1 MKERAWKKVPAR
13 QYNLKRILGE
23 PQMEKKGY
31 VLGQSPIAARRLEL
45 QDRYF
50 GEPSER
56 LLDMLALRPSDLV
69 VELGCGPGSFS
80 HRVLNRLGEGGLLR
94 GVDSSE
100 GLLEEAR
107 TLLAKVGP
115 AKFETILGD
124 ASKLG
129 PWLSGADAV
138 VGRLVLHHIPMME
151 FLLGRLRTV
160 LRPGTRLG
168 FLEPDVRTPQAR
180 MAHVQATTRPDLMP
194 LLVWAASLNQLFLH
208 NRISPEA
215 GATLAQTLDLAGY
228 RNIRS
233 EWSPNPPNALMIENM
248 VMLYDEVRDK
258 LGSLGILSPEEVT
271 EQQRLLRALSLAGVP
286 PVWGSFRVV
295 CEV

>member
-1 MKERAWKKVPAR
+1 
-13 QYNLKRILGE
+13 
-23 PQMEKKGY
+23 MEKKGY
-31 VLGQSPIAARRLEL
+31 VLGQSPAAARRLEL

-56 LLDMLALRPSDLV
+56 LLDMLALRPTDLV

-80 HRVLNRLGEGGLLR
+80 HRVLGRLGEGGMLR
-94 GVDSSE
+94 GVDTSE
-100 GLLEEAR
+100 GLLGEAR
-107 TLLAKVGP
+107 VLLTKASP
-115 AKFETILGD
+115 ARFETILGD
-124 ASKLG
+124 ASRLG
-129 PWLSGADAV
+129 PWLTGADGV

-151 FLLGRLRTV
+151 HLLGRLRTV
-160 LRPGTRLG
+160 LRPGAKLG
-168 FLEPDVRTPQAR
+168 FLEPDVRTLQAR
-180 MAHVQATTRPDLMP
+180 MAYLQATERPDVAP
-194 LLVWAASLNQLFLH
+194 LLVWAATMNQLFLH

-228 RNIRS
+228 RKIRA

-248 VMLYDEVRDK
+248 VMLYDEIRDTVA
-258 LGSLGILSPEEVT
+258 SLGILSSADVT
-271 EQQRLLRALSLAGVP
+271 EQQRLLGALSLEGVP